1 MKIKYHIV
9 PNLEQIMGYE
19 GNAARQYF
27 AALSKMIKEDFK
39 FSGRN
44 KRPPRDA
51 FNSIISLGYTIL
63 MYEIMGEIENR
74 GITPYIGF
82 YSIKILKDIQHLP
95 VIFWKSREQ

>member
-1 MKIKYHIV
+1 MKIKSHIV
-9 PNLEQIMGYE
+9 QILNRLWAMK

-51 FNSIISLGYTIL
+51 FNSMISLGYTIL

-74 GITPYIGF
+74 GITPYIDLC
-82 YSIKILKDIQHLP
+82 IKILKDIQHLP
-95 VIFWKSREQ
+95 VIFWKNGER